1 MQLYIIRHAQST
13 NNVLRNESQR
23 TYDPSLTEIGKQQAE
38 ILAQHLFDGPN
49 HDPYMDP
56 QTGYTEPEERNGV
69 PITHLYCSAMHRSL
83 QTAAPVSR
91 ALGLPVEI
99 WLELYEH
106 GGIYLETPEGV
117 IGYGGRTRS
126 EILAEFPDY
135 RLPEKLTDEGWYD
148 PKLGKETRAFA
159 YGRAVQVAVDLRKRA
174 KTEPDAQIAIITHGT
189 FIDSLLKAL
198 FNQLPSTQMYYLHYN
213 TAITR
218 IDFRTDDRMLV
229 RHINRVDHLPPELI
243 T

>member
-1 MQLYIIRHAQST
+1 MQLYIIRHAQSA
-13 NNVLRNESQR
+13 NNVLIDETQR
-23 TYDPSLTEIGKQQAE
+23 THDPILTEIGKQQAD

-56 QTGYTEPEERNGV
+56 RTGYSQPEDHNGI
-69 PITHLYCSAMHRSL
+69 PITHLYCSAMYRSL
-83 QTAAPVSR
+83 QTAAPVAK
-91 ALGLPVEI
+91 ALGVPVEI
-99 WLELYEH
+99 WLELHEH

-117 IGYGGRTRS
+117 TGYGGKTRS
-126 EILAEFPDY
+126 EILAEFPGY
-135 RLPEKLTDEGWYD
+135 ILPDRVTDEGWYD
-148 PKLGKETRAFA
+148 IKLGKETRAFA
-159 YGRAVQVAVDLRKRA
+159 YGRAAQVAIDLRKRA
-174 KTEPDAQIAIITHGT
+174 KAEPDARIAIITHGT

-198 FNQLPSTQMYYLHYN
+198 FNQLPATQMYYLHYN

-218 IDFRTDDRMLV
+218 IDFRDDDRMLV